1 MIEMESLK
9 KPRVA
14 LVFDRPYVDAHPCFR
29 EMAVQF
35 ALHGWK
41 VDLLMET
48 AATHPLP
55 QFDSAMVRILPF
67 QKSRAG
73 LVKVLSHLVLR
84 NQYTLVVATPQ
95 WPLYWAIKA
104 HRWRQFPVVC
114 LSDEVYLHEEART
127 PTQKKW
133 KLREMRAHQS
143 ATMTVTLSERRM
155 DMVARENRLLGDHP
169 YVVIPNAPSGM
180 ARREVNC
187 YYRERFSVPDGHG
200 ILLHSGTLAWRL
212 AGQLANVAADW
223 SAPWAVVFQGRFAG
237 AHGQH
242 VPGRCVHYEE
252 NVFPAQRMR
261 EVTSSADIGLAL
273 YDRSNALE
281 QRNGETPGKL
291 GLYLSCALPVI
302 CGNVDSLRWVSE
314 EKCGEW
320 VENVSEIPAAAER
333 IKANYELYSKNAAG
347 VFNERFEYSSRFEA
361 FLCKL
366 QDVIEA
372 PFAAGSKAGRVSEA
386 TSK

>member
-104 HRWRQFPVVC
+104 RRWSQLPVVC

-133 KLREMRAHQS
+133 KLREMQAHQS
-143 ATMTVTLSERRM
+143 ADLTVSLSQRRM
-155 DMVARENRLLGDHP
+155 DIVMRENRLRSDHP
-169 YVVIPNAPSGM
+169 YVVIPNAPSGA
-180 ARREVNC
+180 ARREVSR
-187 YYRERFSVPDGHG
+187 YYRQRFSVPGDRG
-200 ILLHSGTLAWRL
+200 ILVHSGTMAWRL
-212 AGQLANVAADW
+212 AVQLAAVAANW

-237 AHGQH
+237 ANQI
-242 VPGRCVHYEE
+242 GRAH
-252 NVFPAQRMR
+252 
-261 EVTSSADIGLAL
+261 
-273 YDRSNALE
+273 
-281 QRNGETPGKL
+281 
-291 GLYLSCALPVI
+291 
-302 CGNVDSLRWVSE
+302 
-314 EKCGEW
+314 
-320 VENVSEIPAAAER
+320 
-333 IKANYELYSKNAAG
+333 
-347 VFNERFEYSSRFEA
+347 
-361 FLCKL
+361 
-366 QDVIEA
+366 
-372 PFAAGSKAGRVSEA
+372 
-386 TSK
+386 